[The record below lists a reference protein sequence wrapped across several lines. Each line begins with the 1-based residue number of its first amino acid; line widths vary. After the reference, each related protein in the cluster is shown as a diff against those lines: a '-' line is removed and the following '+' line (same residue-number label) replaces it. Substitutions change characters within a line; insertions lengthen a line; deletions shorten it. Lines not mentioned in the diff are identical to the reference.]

1 MSTNIFQ
8 RDNQF
13 TYIVRHTHIYL
24 SISIYVYTEREREKG
39 ERGERK
45 ENAMFQVEMNYY
57 WDFLV
62 FSNNNL
68 L

>member
-24 SISIYVYTEREREKG
+24 SISIYVYTERERKGGEERKKG
-39 ERGERK
+39 EFYVPGRNELLLR
-45 ENAMFQVEMNYY
+45 F
-57 WDFLV
+57 
-62 FSNNNL
+62 FSI
-68 L
+68 

>member
-24 SISIYVYTEREREKG
+24 SISIYVYTERERKGGEERKKG
-39 ERGERK
+39 ECYVPGRNELLLR
-45 ENAMFQVEMNYY
+45 F
-57 WDFLV
+57 
-62 FSNNNL
+62 FSI
-68 L
+68 